1 MKVEHATSAWELLS
15 GERRFQ
21 LLVDSVGD
29 YAIYLLDPNGIVSS
43 WNSGAARFKG
53 YTADEI
59 IGRHFSSFY
68 TDEDRAAG
76 MPQRALA
83 TALTEGRFEAEGWR
97 VRKDGTR
104 FWASVVIRAVRDETG
119 TLLGFAKVTR
129 DITERKIAEEALR
142 RSEEQFRLLVQGV
155 VDYAIFMLDTT
166 GRISS
171 WNAGAARM
179 KGYTA
184 DEIIG
189 RHFSSFYTDEDRA
202 AGMPQRALA
211 TALTEGRFEAE
222 GWRLRKDGTRFW
234 ASVVIDAIR
243 DETGVLRGFAKITRD
258 ITERRKAQ
266 EALDEA
272 REALAQAQKMEAV
285 GQLTGGVAHDFNNLL
300 QAISSSLEL
309 IEQRLEAGRTDIAP
323 FAATARAAVDRAS
336 TLTRRLLAFAR
347 RQPLK
352 PERADLNALVV
363 GLWDLLRRSVGET
376 IRLERRLEE
385 PLWPV
390 HADVNQIE
398 SALLNLVIN
407 ARDAMPGGG
416 TVTVETANASFAAAD
431 LVNDPGV
438 APGDYVAM
446 TVRDSGTG
454 MPPDVLARVFEPF
467 FTTKPIGQGTGLG
480 LSQLYGFARQ
490 SDGFVRI
497 DSAVGRGTAVHLC
510 LPRDHAA
517 PASAPAPGPT
527 PGGGTGPAEIPAPPP
542 ERAGRG
548 TVLVVEDEEL
558 VRMLLVEVLEGDGY
572 TTLEAAD
579 GTEALARLS
588 EAEAVDLLVTDV
600 GLPGLNGRQLAEM
613 AQARDPDLRVLFL
626 TGYAFQAL
634 DDRPGD
640 GADGLGRNTRVL
652 VKPVAVDAFRAMVGS
667 MLSGR

>member
-1 MKVEHATSAWELLS
+1 MKDERVAPAWEPIS
-15 GERRFQ
+15 GER
-21 LLVDSVGD
+21 
-29 YAIYLLDPNGIVSS
+29 
-43 WNSGAARFKG
+43 
-53 YTADEI
+53 
-59 IGRHFSSFY
+59 
-68 TDEDRAAG
+68 
-76 MPQRALA
+76 
-83 TALTEGRFEAEGWR
+83 
-97 VRKDGTR
+97 
-104 FWASVVIRAVRDETG
+104 
-119 TLLGFAKVTR
+119 
-129 DITERKIAEEALR
+129 
-142 RSEEQFRLLVQGV
+142 QFRLLVQSV
-155 VDYAIFMLDTT
+155 VDYAIFMLDPT
-166 GRISS
+166 GVIRS

-179 KGYTA
+179 KGYAA

-189 RHFSSFYTDEDRA
+189 QHFSSFYTPEDRA
-202 AGMPQRALA
+202 AGVPQRALA
-211 TALTEGRFEAE
+211 TALSEGKFEAE

-234 ASVVIDAIR
+234 ASVVIDPIR
-243 DETGVLRGFAKITRD
+243 DETGTLRGFAKVTRD

-266 EALDEA
+266 QALDEA

-309 IEQRLEAGRTDIAP
+309 IEQRLSAGRTDIAP
-323 FAATARAAVDRAS
+323 FAATARAAVDRAA

-352 PERADLNALVV
+352 PERTDLNMLVV
-363 GLWDLLRRSVGET
+363 GLWDLLGRSVGEE
-376 IRLERRLEE
+376 IRLERRLAE

-407 ARDAMPGGG
+407 ARDAMPDGGS
-416 TVTVETANASFAAAD
+416 VTVETANAVFAPGD

-438 APGDYVAM
+438 EPGDYAVL

-490 SDGFVRI
+490 SGGFVRI
-497 DSAVGRGTAVHLC
+497 DSAVGRGTAVHLH
-510 LPRDHAA
+510 LPRDDAAAEQAAPA
-517 PASAPAPGPT
+517 PASAAV
-527 PGGGTGPAEIPAPPP
+527 PAPPTD
-542 ERAGRG
+542 RAGRG

-572 TTLEAAD
+572 TVLEAAD
-579 GTEALARLS
+579 GATALARLS
-588 EAEAVDLLVTDV
+588 EAAAGREGAGEGAGPPVDLLVTDV
-600 GLPGLNGRQLAEM
+600 GLPGLNGRQLAE
-613 AQARDPDLRVLFL
+613 AAKAHYPDLKVLFL

-640 GADGLGRNTRVL
+640 GEDGLGRNMRL
-652 VKPVAVDAFRAMVGS
+652 LAKPVAVDAFRAMVRS
-667 MLSGR
+667 MLSDG

>member
-1 MKVEHATSAWELLS
+1 MKVEHARSAWEPIS

-53 YTADEI
+53 YSADEI

-76 MPQRALA
+76 VPQRALA

-97 VRKDGTR
+97 VRKDGAH
-104 FWASVVIRAVRDETG
+104 FWAGVVIRAIRDETG

-129 DITERKIAEEALR
+129 DL
-142 RSEEQFRLLVQGV
+142 
-155 VDYAIFMLDTT
+155 
-166 GRISS
+166 
-171 WNAGAARM
+171 
-179 KGYTA
+179 
-184 DEIIG
+184 
-189 RHFSSFYTDEDRA
+189 
-202 AGMPQRALA
+202 
-211 TALTEGRFEAE
+211 
-222 GWRLRKDGTRFW
+222 
-234 ASVVIDAIR
+234 
-243 DETGVLRGFAKITRD
+243 
-258 ITERRKAQ
+258 TERRKAQ
-266 EALDEA
+266 QALDEA

-363 GLWDLLRRSVGET
+363 GLWDLLGRSVGEA
-376 IRLERRLEE
+376 IRLERRLGE

-390 HADVNQIE
+390 HVDVSQIE

-407 ARDAMPGGG
+407 ARDAMPEGG
-416 TVTVETANASFAAAD
+416 TVTVETANAGFTEAD

-438 APGDYVAM
+438 EPGDYVAM
-446 TVRDSGTG
+446 SVRDSGTG

-490 SDGFVRI
+490 SGGFVRI
-497 DSAVGRGTAVHLC
+497 DSAVGRGTAVHLW
-510 LPRDHAA
+510 LPRDHGAA
-517 PASAPAPGPT
+517 PPSVSETGTADFPT
-527 PGGGTGPAEIPAPPP
+527 PPPGI
-542 ERAGRG
+542 GRG

-558 VRMLLVEVLEGDGY
+558 VRMLLVEVLQGDGY

-579 GTEALARLS
+579 GTEALARLAG
-588 EAEAVDLLVTDV
+588 AERVDLLVTDV

-613 AQARDPDLRVLFL
+613 AQARVPDLRVLFL

-634 DDRPGD
+634 DGRPGE
-640 GADGLGRNTRVL
+640 GADGLGRNIRML

-667 MLSGR
+667 MLSAR

>member
-1 MKVEHATSAWELLS
+1 MKDERVAPAWEPIS
-15 GERRFQ
+15 GER
-21 LLVDSVGD
+21 
-29 YAIYLLDPNGIVSS
+29 
-43 WNSGAARFKG
+43 
-53 YTADEI
+53 
-59 IGRHFSSFY
+59 
-68 TDEDRAAG
+68 
-76 MPQRALA
+76 
-83 TALTEGRFEAEGWR
+83 
-97 VRKDGTR
+97 
-104 FWASVVIRAVRDETG
+104 
-119 TLLGFAKVTR
+119 
-129 DITERKIAEEALR
+129 
-142 RSEEQFRLLVQGV
+142 QFRLLVQSV
-155 VDYAIFMLDTT
+155 VDYAIFMLDPT
-166 GRISS
+166 GVIRS

-179 KGYTA
+179 KGYAA

-189 RHFSSFYTDEDRA
+189 QHFSSFYTPEDRA
-202 AGMPQRALA
+202 AGVPQRALA
-211 TALTEGRFEAE
+211 TALSEGKFEAE

-234 ASVVIDAIR
+234 ASVVIDPIR
-243 DETGVLRGFAKITRD
+243 DETGTLRGFAKVTRD

-266 EALDEA
+266 QALDEA

-309 IEQRLEAGRTDIAP
+309 IEQRLAAGRTDIAP
-323 FAATARAAVDRAS
+323 FAATARAAVDRAA

-352 PERADLNALVV
+352 PERTDLNMLVV
-363 GLWDLLRRSVGET
+363 GLWDLLGRSLLGRSAGEE
-376 IRLERRLEE
+376 IRLERRLAE

-407 ARDAMPGGG
+407 ARDAMPDGGS
-416 TVTVETANASFAAAD
+416 VTVETANAVFAPGD

-438 APGDYVAM
+438 EPGEYAVL

-490 SDGFVRI
+490 SGGFVRI
-497 DSAVGRGTAVHLC
+497 DSAVGRGTAVHLH

-517 PASAPAPGPT
+517 AEQAAAAPASAAPAP
-527 PGGGTGPAEIPAPPP
+527 APAPPTG
-542 ERAGRG
+542 RAGRG

-558 VRMLLVEVLEGDGY
+558 VRMLLVEVLEGNGY
-572 TTLEAAD
+572 TVLEAAD
-579 GTEALARLS
+579 GTTALARLS
-588 EAEAVDLLVTDV
+588 EAAAGREGAGEGAGPPVDLLVTDV
-600 GLPGLNGRQLAEM
+600 GLPGLNGRQLAE
-613 AQARDPDLRVLFL
+613 AAKAHYPDLKVLFL

-640 GADGLGRNTRVL
+640 GEDGLGRNMRL
-652 VKPVAVDAFRAMVGS
+652 LAKPVAVDAFRAMVRS
-667 MLSGR
+667 MLSDG

>member
-1 MKVEHATSAWELLS
+1 MKDERVAPAWEPIS
-15 GERRFQ
+15 GERQFR
-21 LLVDSVGD
+21 LLVQSVVA
-29 YAIYLLDPNGIVSS
+29 YAIFMLDPTGVIRS
-43 WNSGAARFKG
+43 WNAGAARMKG
-53 YTADEI
+53 YAADEI

-68 TDEDRAAG
+68 TPEDRAAG

-83 TALTEGRFEAEGWR
+83 TAL
-97 VRKDGTR
+97 
-104 FWASVVIRAVRDETG
+104 S
-119 TLLGFAKVTR
+119 
-129 DITERKIAEEALR
+129 
-142 RSEEQFRLLVQGV
+142 
-155 VDYAIFMLDTT
+155 
-166 GRISS
+166 
-171 WNAGAARM
+171 
-179 KGYTA
+179 
-184 DEIIG
+184 
-189 RHFSSFYTDEDRA
+189 
-202 AGMPQRALA
+202 
-211 TALTEGRFEAE
+211 EGRFEAE

-234 ASVVIDAIR
+234 ASVVIDPIR
-243 DETGVLRGFAKITRD
+243 DETGTLRGFAKVTRD

-266 EALDEA
+266 QALDEA
-272 REALAQAQKMEAV
+272 REVLAQAQKMEAV

-309 IEQRLEAGRTDIAP
+309 IDQRLSAGRSDIAP
-323 FAATARAAVDRAS
+323 FTATARAAVDRAA

-352 PERADLNALVV
+352 PERVDLNALVA
-363 GLWDLLRRSVGET
+363 GLWDLLGRSVGEQV
-376 IRLERRLEE
+376 RLERRLGE

-407 ARDAMPGGG
+407 ARDAMPEGGC
-416 TVTVETANASFAAAD
+416 VTVETANAAFAPAD

-438 APGDYVAM
+438 EAGDYAVL

-490 SDGFVRI
+490 SGGFVRI
-497 DSAVGRGTAVHLC
+497 DSAVGRGTAVHLH

-517 PASAPAPGPT
+517 AAFA
-527 PGGGTGPAEIPAPPP
+527 
-542 ERAGRG
+542 ERAEPAAVPALPPGRTGRG

-579 GTEALARLS
+579 GTTALARLTD
-588 EAEAVDLLVTDV
+588 AKAGAKGQAGANPPVDLLVTDV
-600 GLPGLNGRQLAEM
+600 GLPGLNGRQLAEA
-613 AQARDPDLRVLFL
+613 AQAHYPDLKVLFL

-634 DDRPGD
+634 DGRHGD
-640 GADGLGRNTRVL
+640 SEDGLGHNVRML
-652 VKPVAVDAFRAMVGS
+652 AKPVAVDAFRAMVRKI
-667 MLSGR
+667 LSDGLSDTLSDGPAGG

>member
-1 MKVEHATSAWELLS
+1 MKDERVAPAWEPIS
-15 GERRFQ
+15 GER
-21 LLVDSVGD
+21 
-29 YAIYLLDPNGIVSS
+29 
-43 WNSGAARFKG
+43 
-53 YTADEI
+53 
-59 IGRHFSSFY
+59 
-68 TDEDRAAG
+68 
-76 MPQRALA
+76 
-83 TALTEGRFEAEGWR
+83 
-97 VRKDGTR
+97 
-104 FWASVVIRAVRDETG
+104 
-119 TLLGFAKVTR
+119 
-129 DITERKIAEEALR
+129 
-142 RSEEQFRLLVQGV
+142 QFRLLVQSV
-155 VDYAIFMLDTT
+155 VDYAIFMLDPT
-166 GRISS
+166 GVIRS

-179 KGYTA
+179 KGYAA

-189 RHFSSFYTDEDRA
+189 QHFSSFYTPEDRA
-202 AGMPQRALA
+202 AGVPQRALA
-211 TALTEGRFEAE
+211 TALSEGKFEAE

-234 ASVVIDAIR
+234 ASVVIDPIR
-243 DETGVLRGFAKITRD
+243 DETGTLRGFAKVTRD

-266 EALDEA
+266 QALDEA

-309 IEQRLEAGRTDIAP
+309 IEQRLSAGRTDIAP
-323 FAATARAAVDRAS
+323 FAATARAAVDRAA

-352 PERADLNALVV
+352 PERTDLNMLVV
-363 GLWDLLRRSVGET
+363 GLWDLLGRSVGEE
-376 IRLERRLEE
+376 IRLERRLAE

-407 ARDAMPGGG
+407 ARDAMPDGGS
-416 TVTVETANASFAAAD
+416 VTVETANAVFASGD

-438 APGDYVAM
+438 EPGDYAVL

-490 SDGFVRI
+490 SGGFVRI
-497 DSAVGRGTAVHLC
+497 DSAVGRGTAVHLH
-510 LPRDHAA
+510 LPRDDAAAEQAAPA
-517 PASAPAPGPT
+517 PASAAV
-527 PGGGTGPAEIPAPPP
+527 PAPPTD
-542 ERAGRG
+542 RAGRG

-572 TTLEAAD
+572 TVLEAAD
-579 GTEALARLS
+579 GATALARLS
-588 EAEAVDLLVTDV
+588 EAAAGREGAGEGAGPPVDLLVTDV
-600 GLPGLNGRQLAEM
+600 GLPGLNGRQLAE
-613 AQARDPDLRVLFL
+613 AAKAHYPDLKVLFL

-640 GADGLGRNTRVL
+640 GEDGLGRNMRL
-652 VKPVAVDAFRAMVGS
+652 LAKPVAVDAFRAMVRS
-667 MLSGR
+667 MLSDG

>member
-1 MKVEHATSAWELLS
+1 MKDERVAPAWEPIS
-15 GERRFQ
+15 GERQFR
-21 LLVDSVGD
+21 LLVQSVVD
-29 YAIYLLDPNGIVSS
+29 YAIFMLDPTGIIRS
-43 WNSGAARFKG
+43 WNAGAARMKG
-53 YTADEI
+53 YAADEI

-68 TDEDRAAG
+68 TQEDRAAG
-76 MPQRALA
+76 VPQRALA
-83 TALTEGRFEAEGWR
+83 TALSEG
-97 VRKDGTR
+97 K
-104 FWASVVIRAVRDETG
+104 
-119 TLLGFAKVTR
+119 
-129 DITERKIAEEALR
+129 
-142 RSEEQFRLLVQGV
+142 
-155 VDYAIFMLDTT
+155 
-166 GRISS
+166 
-171 WNAGAARM
+171 
-179 KGYTA
+179 
-184 DEIIG
+184 
-189 RHFSSFYTDEDRA
+189 
-202 AGMPQRALA
+202 
-211 TALTEGRFEAE
+211 FEAE

-234 ASVVIDAIR
+234 ASVVIDPIH
-243 DETGVLRGFAKITRD
+243 DETGTLRGFAKITRD

-266 EALDEA
+266 QALDEA

-309 IEQRLEAGRTDIAP
+309 IDQRLSAGRSDIAP
-323 FAATARAAVDRAS
+323 FTATARAAVDRAA

-352 PERADLNALVV
+352 PERVDLNALVA
-363 GLWDLLRRSVGET
+363 GLWDLLGRSVGEE
-376 IRLERRLEE
+376 IRLERRLVE

-407 ARDAMPGGG
+407 ARDAMPDGGC
-416 TVTVETANASFAAAD
+416 VTVETANAALGAAD
-431 LVNDPGV
+431 LVTDPGV
-438 APGDYVAM
+438 GPGDYAVL

-490 SDGFVRI
+490 SGGFVRI
-497 DSAVGRGTAVHLC
+497 DSAVGRGTAVHLH

-517 PASAPAPGPT
+517 AADASAEQAALASALGSAPSAGQD
-527 PGGGTGPAEIPAPPP
+527 
-542 ERAGRG
+542 GRG

-579 GTEALARLS
+579 GTAALARLE
-588 EAEAVDLLVTDV
+588 EAEPETGAGEKPPVDLLVTDV
-600 GLPGLNGRQLAEM
+600 GLPGLNGRQLAEA
-613 AQARDPDLRVLFL
+613 AQARYPGLKVLFL

-640 GADGLGRNTRVL
+640 GEDGLGRNMRML
-652 VKPVAVDAFRAMVGS
+652 AKPVAVDAFRAMVRS
-667 MLSGR
+667 ILSDGLSDG

>member
-1 MKVEHATSAWELLS
+1 MKDERVAPAWEPIS
-15 GERRFQ
+15 GER
-21 LLVDSVGD
+21 
-29 YAIYLLDPNGIVSS
+29 
-43 WNSGAARFKG
+43 
-53 YTADEI
+53 
-59 IGRHFSSFY
+59 
-68 TDEDRAAG
+68 
-76 MPQRALA
+76 
-83 TALTEGRFEAEGWR
+83 
-97 VRKDGTR
+97 
-104 FWASVVIRAVRDETG
+104 
-119 TLLGFAKVTR
+119 
-129 DITERKIAEEALR
+129 
-142 RSEEQFRLLVQGV
+142 QFRLLVQSV
-155 VDYAIFMLDTT
+155 VDYAIFMLDPT
-166 GRISS
+166 GVIRS

-179 KGYTA
+179 KGYAA

-189 RHFSSFYTDEDRA
+189 QHFSSFYTPEDRA
-202 AGMPQRALA
+202 AGVPQRALA
-211 TALTEGRFEAE
+211 TALSEGKFEAE

-234 ASVVIDAIR
+234 ASVVIDPIR
-243 DETGVLRGFAKITRD
+243 DETGTLRGFAKVTRD

-266 EALDEA
+266 QALDEA

-309 IEQRLEAGRTDIAP
+309 IEQRLSSGRTDIAP
-323 FAATARAAVDRAS
+323 FAATARAAVDRAA

-352 PERADLNALVV
+352 PERTDLNMLVV
-363 GLWDLLRRSVGET
+363 GLWDLLGRSVGEE
-376 IRLERRLEE
+376 IRLERRLAE

-407 ARDAMPGGG
+407 ARDAMPDGGS
-416 TVTVETANASFAAAD
+416 VTVETANTVFAPGD

-438 APGDYVAM
+438 EPGDYAVL

-490 SDGFVRI
+490 SGGFVRI
-497 DSAVGRGTAVHLC
+497 DSAVGRGTAVHLH
-510 LPRDHAA
+510 LPRDDAAAEQAAPA
-517 PASAPAPGPT
+517 PASAAV
-527 PGGGTGPAEIPAPPP
+527 PAPPTD
-542 ERAGRG
+542 RAGRG

-572 TTLEAAD
+572 TVLEAAD
-579 GTEALARLS
+579 GATALARLS
-588 EAEAVDLLVTDV
+588 EAAAGREGAGEGAGPPVDLLVTDV
-600 GLPGLNGRQLAEM
+600 GLPGLNGRQLAE
-613 AQARDPDLRVLFL
+613 AAKAHYPDLKVLFL

-640 GADGLGRNTRVL
+640 GEDGLGRNMRL
-652 VKPVAVDAFRAMVGS
+652 LAKPVAVDAFRAMVRS
-667 MLSGR
+667 MLPDG

>member
-1 MKVEHATSAWELLS
+1 MRDERVAPAWEPIS
-15 GERRFQ
+15 GERQFR
-21 LLVDSVGD
+21 LLVQSVVD
-29 YAIYLLDPNGIVSS
+29 YAIFMLDPAGIVRS
-43 WNSGAARFKG
+43 WNPGAARMKG
-53 YTADEI
+53 YAADEI

-68 TDEDRAAG
+68 TQEDRVAG
-76 MPQRALA
+76 VPRRALA
-83 TALTEGRFEAEGWR
+83 TALSEG
-97 VRKDGTR
+97 K
-104 FWASVVIRAVRDETG
+104 
-119 TLLGFAKVTR
+119 
-129 DITERKIAEEALR
+129 
-142 RSEEQFRLLVQGV
+142 
-155 VDYAIFMLDTT
+155 
-166 GRISS
+166 
-171 WNAGAARM
+171 
-179 KGYTA
+179 
-184 DEIIG
+184 
-189 RHFSSFYTDEDRA
+189 
-202 AGMPQRALA
+202 
-211 TALTEGRFEAE
+211 FEAE

-234 ASVVIDAIR
+234 ASVVIDPIR
-243 DETGVLRGFAKITRD
+243 DETGTLRGFAKVTRD

-309 IEQRLEAGRTDIAP
+309 IEQRLSAGRTDIAP
-323 FAATARAAVDRAS
+323 FTATARAAVDRAS

-352 PERADLNALVV
+352 PERADLNALVA
-363 GLWDLLRRSVGET
+363 GLWDLLGRSVGEA
-376 IRLERRLEE
+376 IRLERWLAE

-416 TVTVETANASFAAAD
+416 TVTVETANASFEAAD
-431 LVNDPGV
+431 LANDPGV
-438 APGDYVAM
+438 EPGDYTVL

-510 LPRDHAA
+510 LPRDHGAA
-517 PASAPAPGPT
+517 EPAGPPSASEAGLPVPPVPSGP
-527 PGGGTGPAEIPAPPP
+527 
-542 ERAGRG
+542 GRG

-579 GTEALARLS
+579 GAEALARLG

-613 AQARDPDLRVLFL
+613 AQARTPGLKVLFL

-640 GADGLGRNTRVL
+640 GADGLGRNMRVL

>member
-1 MKVEHATSAWELLS
+1 MKDERVAPAWEPIS
-15 GERRFQ
+15 GERQFR
-21 LLVDSVGD
+21 LLVQSVVD
-29 YAIYLLDPNGIVSS
+29 YAIFMLDPTGVVRS
-43 WNSGAARFKG
+43 WNPGAARMKG
-53 YTADEI
+53 YAADEI

-68 TDEDRAAG
+68 TEEDRAAG
-76 MPQRALA
+76 VPQRALA
-83 TALTEGRFEAEGWR
+83 TALSEG
-97 VRKDGTR
+97 K
-104 FWASVVIRAVRDETG
+104 
-119 TLLGFAKVTR
+119 
-129 DITERKIAEEALR
+129 
-142 RSEEQFRLLVQGV
+142 
-155 VDYAIFMLDTT
+155 
-166 GRISS
+166 
-171 WNAGAARM
+171 
-179 KGYTA
+179 
-184 DEIIG
+184 
-189 RHFSSFYTDEDRA
+189 
-202 AGMPQRALA
+202 
-211 TALTEGRFEAE
+211 FEAE

-234 ASVVIDAIR
+234 ASVVIDPIR
-243 DETGVLRGFAKITRD
+243 DETGRLRGFAKVTRD

-266 EALDEA
+266 QALDEA

-309 IEQRLEAGRTDIAP
+309 IEQRLAAGRTDIVP
-323 FAATARAAVDRAS
+323 FAATARAAVDRAA

-352 PERADLNALVV
+352 PERADLNMLVV
-363 GLWDLLRRSVGET
+363 GLWDLLGRSVGEE
-376 IRLERRLEE
+376 IRLERRLAE

-416 TVTVETANASFAAAD
+416 CVTVETANASLQPAD
-431 LVNDPGV
+431 LTNEPGV
-438 APGDYVAM
+438 EPGDYAVL

-490 SDGFVRI
+490 SGGFVRI
-497 DSAVGRGTAVHLC
+497 DSAVGRGTAVHLH

-517 PASAPAPGPT
+517 AASPAADCAEQTEAAAVPSPSA
-527 PGGGTGPAEIPAPPP
+527 E
-542 ERAGRG
+542 RG

-572 TTLEAAD
+572 TVLEAAD
-579 GTEALARLS
+579 GPTALARLG
-588 EAEAVDLLVTDV
+588 EAAAGPEAKPPVDLLVTDV
-600 GLPGLNGRQLAEM
+600 GLPGLNGRQLAE
-613 AQARDPDLRVLFL
+613 AARARHPDLKVLFL

-640 GADGLGRNTRVL
+640 GEDGLGRDMRML
-652 VKPVAVDAFRAMVGS
+652 AKPVAVDAFRAMVRS
-667 MLSGR
+667 MLSDG

>member
-1 MKVEHATSAWELLS
+1 MKDERVAPAWEPIS
-15 GERRFQ
+15 GERQFR
-21 LLVDSVGD
+21 LLVQSVVD
-29 YAIYLLDPNGIVSS
+29 YAIFMLDPTGVIRS
-43 WNSGAARFKG
+43 WNAGAARMKG
-53 YTADEI
+53 YAADEI

-68 TDEDRAAG
+68 TEEDRAAG

-83 TALTEGRFEAEGWR
+83 TAL
-97 VRKDGTR
+97 
-104 FWASVVIRAVRDETG
+104 S
-119 TLLGFAKVTR
+119 
-129 DITERKIAEEALR
+129 
-142 RSEEQFRLLVQGV
+142 
-155 VDYAIFMLDTT
+155 
-166 GRISS
+166 
-171 WNAGAARM
+171 AG
-179 KGYTA
+179 K
-184 DEIIG
+184 
-189 RHFSSFYTDEDRA
+189 
-202 AGMPQRALA
+202 
-211 TALTEGRFEAE
+211 FEAE

-234 ASVVIDAIR
+234 ASVVIDPIR
-243 DETGVLRGFAKITRD
+243 DETGRLRGFAKVTRD

-266 EALDEA
+266 QALDEA

-309 IEQRLEAGRTDIAP
+309 IEQRLSSGRTDIAP
-323 FAATARAAVDRAS
+323 FAATARAAVDRAA

-352 PERADLNALVV
+352 PERTDLNMLVV
-363 GLWDLLRRSVGET
+363 GLWDLLGRSVGEE
-376 IRLERRLEE
+376 IRLERRLAE

-407 ARDAMPGGG
+407 ARDAMPDGGC
-416 TVTVETANASFAAAD
+416 VTVETANAAFAPGD

-438 APGDYVAM
+438 EPGDYAVL

-454 MPPDVLARVFEPF
+454 MPPDVVARVFEPF

-490 SDGFVRI
+490 SGGFVRI
-497 DSAVGRGTAVHLC
+497 DSAVGRGTAVHLH

-517 PASAPAPGPT
+517 TAEQAAPAPA
-527 PGGGTGPAEIPAPPP
+527 PAPAAIPAPPTG
-542 ERAGRG
+542 RAGRG

-579 GTEALARLS
+579 GTTALARLS
-588 EAEAVDLLVTDV
+588 EAAAKREGAGRDGAGRDGAGTPVDLLVTDV
-600 GLPGLNGRQLAEM
+600 GLPGLNGRQLAEA
-613 AQARDPDLRVLFL
+613 AQAHYPDLKVLFL

-640 GADGLGRNTRVL
+640 GEDGLGRNTRML
-652 VKPVAVDAFRAMVGS
+652 AKPVAVDAFRAMVRS
-667 MLSGR
+667 MLSDG